1 MERIVVITGAMSGVG
16 LALKQKYETL
26 GAIVVCID
34 LSAETDGEKNF
45 KCNVANEEEIKD
57 IFEAIK
63 NKYGRIDI
71 LINCA
76 GYAVFGA
83 TELVESAKVK
93 NMFDVNYFGTLYTCQ
108 YALPLM
114 KDGSRIINISSA
126 CAIFALPFRTHYCAS
141 KAGVSMLTYGLRME
155 LKDTK
160 IKVTCIC
167 PGDIKTNF
175 SKHRDKNYA
184 TNERYG
190 DKVKKSA
197 EQIDTREHK
206 RMSLNYAS
214 KKIFKVCENKKP
226 KPMYIIGRSYK
237 LLNFLNKIMPVSV
250 ILKFIQKHF

>member
-1 MERIVVITGAMSGVG
+1 MNKIVVITGAMSGVG
-16 LALKQKYETL
+16 LALKQKYEKQ
-26 GAIVVCID
+26 GDVVICLD
-34 LSAETDGEKNF
+34 LSAETDNEKNF
-45 KCNVANEEEIKD
+45 KCNVADEEQVKS
-57 IFEAIK
+57 IFQTIGQ
-63 NKYGRIDI
+63 KYSQIDI

-83 TELVESAKVK
+83 TELVESSRVK

-108 YALPLM
+108 NALPLM

-126 CAIFALPFRTHYCAS
+126 CAIFALPYRTHYCAS

-175 SKHRDKNYA
+175 SKHRDKTYA

-190 DKVKKSA
+190 DKVQKSA

-206 RMSLNYAS
+206 RMSLDYAS
-214 KKIFKVCENKKP
+214 KKIFNVCEKKNP

-237 LLNFLNKIMPVSV
+237 LLNFLNKIMPVSI